1 MAELL
6 KATGIYY
13 RNELRS
19 IHKNGVKLQPVYE
32 AFTNSWESILEKYTA
47 EHLNLGSIVIE
58 FHYNAGVF
66 EEDNENNLKN
76 LQKIIITDNGI
87 GLNEESFTRLL
98 NLRDNSKSKN
108 NKGTGRIQYLQRIYY
123 YLCASHAHLG
133 DEAFFELRDK
143 LNEYEKVFL
152 HGIYYRKRKRYDKAE
167 AKFREALN
175 IYPNSYTAKNELAI
189 ALQRQGRY
197 LDALHVAKEA
207 YNAQPNNA
215 FYIVTYF
222 KSLVR
227 DVKTEEYVLKELIDK
242 LRSAW
247 DTNREIFSLMLEAEY
262 EYYRN
267 NDFNAAM
274 TLFKRA
280 LEINNFQPIFISASE
295 ICSIENR
302 FDIYEDLAKKYH
314 YND

>member
-58 FHYNAGVF
+58 FHYNAGMF

-108 NKGTGRIQYLQRIYY
+108 NKGTGRIQYLHYFDDTIFESVYKV
-123 YLCASHAHLG
+123 G
-133 DEAFFELRDK
+133 DNNFRKICLTLSKKEAFLQANAILRKDFDEETDIDKTYAKVELHTILDYK
-143 LNEYEKVFL
+143 N
-152 HGIYYRKRKRYDKAE
+152 D
-167 AKFREALN
+167 AKF
-175 IYPNSYTAKNELAI
+175 
-189 ALQRQGRY
+189 
-197 LDALHVAKEA
+197 
-207 YNAQPNNA
+207 YNALLLSD
-215 FYIVTYF
+215 V
-222 KSLVR
+222 KSELITHFLSRLCESRELLPKIKLVR
-227 DVKTEEYVLKELIDK
+227 FENDKEIESLTITNQDIP
-242 LRSAW
+242 AW

-302 FDIYEDLAKKYH
+302 FDVYEDLAKKYH

>member
-58 FHYNAGVF
+58 FHYNAGMF

-108 NKGTGRIQYLQRIYY
+108 NKGTGRIQYLHYFDDTIFESVYKV
-123 YLCASHAHLG
+123 G
-133 DEAFFELRDK
+133 DNNFRKICLTLSKKEAFLQANAILRKDFDEETDIDKTYAKVELHTILDYK
-143 LNEYEKVFL
+143 N
-152 HGIYYRKRKRYDKAE
+152 D
-167 AKFREALN
+167 AKF
-175 IYPNSYTAKNELAI
+175 
-189 ALQRQGRY
+189 
-197 LDALHVAKEA
+197 
-207 YNAQPNNA
+207 YNALLL
-215 FYIVTYF
+215 
-222 KSLVR
+222 S
-227 DVKTEEYVLKELIDK
+227 DVKSELITFLVTVMRK
-242 LRSAW
+242 SRVIA
-247 DTNREIFSLMLEAEY
+247 
-262 EYYRN
+262 
-267 NDFNAAM
+267 
-274 TLFKRA
+274 
-280 LEINNFQPIFISASE
+280 
-295 ICSIENR
+295 
-302 FDIYEDLAKKYH
+302 
-314 YND
+314 

>member
-58 FHYNAGVF
+58 FHYNAGMF

-108 NKGTGRIQYLQRIYY
+108 NKGTGRIQYLHYFDDTIFESVYKV
-123 YLCASHAHLG
+123 G
-133 DEAFFELRDK
+133 DNNFRKICLTLSKKEAFLQANAILRKD
-143 LNEYEKVFL
+143 F
-152 HGIYYRKRKRYDKAE
+152 D
-167 AKFREALN
+167 
-175 IYPNSYTAKNELAI
+175 
-189 ALQRQGRY
+189 
-197 LDALHVAKEA
+197 
-207 YNAQPNNA
+207 
-215 FYIVTYF
+215 
-222 KSLVR
+222 
-227 DVKTEEYVLKELIDK
+227 EETDIDK
-242 LRSAW
+242 
-247 DTNREIFSLMLEAEY
+247 TNREIFSLMLEAEY

-302 FDIYEDLAKKYH
+302 FDVYEDLAKKYH

>member
-58 FHYNAGVF
+58 FHYNAGMF

-108 NKGTGRIQYLQRIYY
+108 NKGTGRIQYLHYFDDTIFESVYKV
-123 YLCASHAHLG
+123 G
-133 DEAFFELRDK
+133 DNNFRKICLTLSKKEAFLQANAILRKD
-143 LNEYEKVFL
+143 F
-152 HGIYYRKRKRYDKAE
+152 D
-167 AKFREALN
+167 
-175 IYPNSYTAKNELAI
+175 
-189 ALQRQGRY
+189 
-197 LDALHVAKEA
+197 
-207 YNAQPNNA
+207 
-215 FYIVTYF
+215 
-222 KSLVR
+222 
-227 DVKTEEYVLKELIDK
+227 EETDIDK
-242 LRSAW
+242 
-247 DTNREIFSLMLEAEY
+247 TY
-262 EYYRN
+262 
-267 NDFNAAM
+267 
-274 TLFKRA
+274 
-280 LEINNFQPIFISASE
+280 
-295 ICSIENR
+295 
-302 FDIYEDLAKKYH
+302 AKVELH
-314 YND
+314 T